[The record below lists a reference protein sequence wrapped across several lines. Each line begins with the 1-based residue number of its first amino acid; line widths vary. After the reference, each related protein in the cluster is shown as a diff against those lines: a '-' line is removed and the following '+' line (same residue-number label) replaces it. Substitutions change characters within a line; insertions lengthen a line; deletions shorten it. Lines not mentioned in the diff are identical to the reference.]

1 MVENRARMIRW
12 GSVMI
17 MSVLIVIVLLDTLRE
32 IVPYWD
38 VLLAVGLLVTWMLG
52 QRYERALIIEAGLA
66 DEDDIRRVERE
77 SSGWLL

>member
-1 MVENRARMIRW
+1 
-12 GSVMI
+12 MI

>member
-1 MVENRARMIRW
+1 MIRW